1 MAVYDAPQ
9 TSYSDTTPQLRV
21 IGDSIYM
28 IDPLDTPL
36 LAAIG
41 GLDGARSKFKLN
53 ENGTKIEI
61 LEDEM
66 SPLTD
71 AVSNGTVALTTDTL
85 SFGVVD
91 ASVFKDGDV
100 ILIDAEYMIVSA
112 ANTSTNVVTV
122 YSRTYGGTNATHE
135 TNAAIEIVGSA
146 RVEGDDADYSAIVD
160 ITAPYNYTSIF
171 QDAFK
176 MTGTMEKLSQ
186 IGISNPWEYQA
197 SKKVPDLLRRVE
209 KAIFHGV
216 RAAGSATDPRSF
228 GGLLTFITNNLT
240 AVGGAIT
247 KAAVDTMMENIYG
260 DGGNPDLLVLNQA
273 VAGDLKAILDTSSFV
288 RLDQANTQ
296 LGMAPLDAVVTQ
308 YGSLKIVM
316 DRFCPVSKVFAL
328 DSKKVGM
335 YTYRPFGWHELAVT
349 GDSRKGE
356 VVGEFSL
363 MVANDKA
370 HGALTGVTS

>member
-216 RAAGSATDPRSF
+216 RAAGSATAPRSF

>member
-1 MAVYDAPQ
+1 MTVYDAPQ

-53 ENGTKIEI
+53 ANGTKIEI

-66 SPLTD
+66 APLVG

-85 SFGVVD
+85 TFTVAD

-100 ILIDAEYMIVSA
+100 ILIDSEYMIVSA
-112 ANTSTNVVTV
+112 ANTTTNVLTV
-122 YSRTYGGTNATHE
+122 YSRAYGGTNATHA
-135 TNAAIEIVGSA
+135 TNASVEIVGTA
-146 RVEGDDADYSAIVD
+146 RLEGDDADYSAIVD
-160 ITAPYNYTSIF
+160 ITAPYNYTQIF

-176 MTGTMEKLSQ
+176 MTGTMEKLSL
-186 IGISNPWEYQA
+186 IGVSNPWEYQA
-197 SKKVPDLLRRVE
+197 SKKVPDLLRRIE
-209 KAIFHGV
+209 KNIFHGI
-216 RAAGSATDPRSF
+216 RAAGSATAPRSF
-228 GGLLTFITNNLT
+228 GGLLTFITDNVT
-240 AVGGAIT
+240 ASVGAIA
-247 KAAVDTMMENIYG
+247 KADIDTMMESIYG
-260 DGGNPDLLVLNQA
+260 DGGNPDKLVLNQA
-273 VAGDLKAILDTSSFV
+273 VAGDLKALLDTSSFV
-288 RLDQANTQ
+288 NLTQENTQ
-296 LGMAPLDAVVTQ
+296 LGMAPVQRIVTQ
-308 YGSLKIVM
+308 YGSLELIM
-316 DRFCPVSKVFAL
+316 DRFCPVGYVFAL
-328 DSKKVGM
+328 DTKKVGM
-335 YTYRPFGWHELAVT
+335 YTYRPFGWHELSVT

>member
-1 MAVYDAPQ
+1 MTVYDAPQ

-66 SPLTD
+66 GPLTG
-71 AVSNGTVALTTDTL
+71 AVANGTVALTTDTL
-85 SFGVVD
+85 SFTVADG
-91 ASVFKDGDV
+91 SVFKEGDV
-100 ILIDAEYMIVSA
+100 ILIDSEYMIVSA
-112 ANTSTNVVTV
+112 VATDVVTV
-122 YSRTYGGTNATHE
+122 YARDYGGTNATHA
-135 TNAAIEIVGSA
+135 TNASVEIVGTA
-146 RVEGDDADYSAIVD
+146 RVEGADADFSAIVD
-160 ITAPYNYTSIF
+160 ITAPYNYTQIF
-171 QDAFK
+171 QDGFK
-176 MTGTMEKLSQ
+176 MTGTMEKLSL

-197 SKKVPDLLRRVE
+197 SKKVPDLLRRIE
-209 KAIFHGV
+209 KSIFRGI
-216 RAAGSATDPRSF
+216 RAVGSATTPRSF
-228 GGLLTFITNNLT
+228 GGLLTFITDNVT
-240 AVGGAIT
+240 ASVGAIA
-247 KAAVDTMMENIYG
+247 KADVDTMMEAIYG

-273 VAGDLKAILDTSSFV
+273 VAGDLKALLDTSSFV
-288 RLDQANTQ
+288 RLDQGNTQ
-296 LGMAPLDAVVTQ
+296 LGMAPVQSIVTQ
-308 YGSLKIVM
+308 YGTLKILM
-316 DRFCPVSKVFAL
+316 DRFCPVSSVFAL
-328 DSKKVGM
+328 DTKKVGV
-335 YTYRPFGWHELAVT
+335 YTYRPFAWHELAIL
-349 GDSRKGE
+349 GDSRRGE

>member
-1 MAVYDAPQ
+1 MTTVYDAPQ

-53 ENGTKIEI
+53 ANGTKIEI

-66 SPLTD
+66 GPLAG
-71 AVSNGTVALTTDTL
+71 AVANGTVALTTDTL
-85 SFGVVD
+85 SFTVADG
-91 ASVFKDGDV
+91 SVFKDGDV
-100 ILIDAEYMIVSA
+100 ILIGAEYMIVSGV
-112 ANTSTNVVTV
+112 SSDVVTV
-122 YSRTYGGTNATHE
+122 ESRAYGGTNATHA
-135 TNAAIEIVGSA
+135 TNAAIEIVGTA
-146 RVEGDDADYSAIVD
+146 RLEGDDADYSAIVD
-160 ITAPYNYTSIF
+160 ITAPYNYTQIF

-176 MTGTMEKLSQ
+176 MTGTMEKLSL
-186 IGISNPWEYQA
+186 IGVPNPWEYQA
-197 SKKVPDLLRRVE
+197 SKKVPDLLRRIE
-209 KAIFHGV
+209 KALFHGI
-216 RAAGSATDPRSF
+216 RAAGSATTRRSF
-228 GGLLTFITNNLT
+228 GGLLTFITDNVT
-240 AVGGAIT
+240 ASVGAIA
-247 KAAVDTMMENIYG
+247 KADIDTMMESIYA
-260 DGGNPDLLVLNQA
+260 DGGNPNKLVLNQA
-273 VAGDLKAILDTSSFV
+273 VAGDLKALLDTSAFV
-288 RLDQANTQ
+288 NLTQENTQ
-296 LGMAPLDAVVTQ
+296 LGMAPVQRIVTQ
-308 YGSLKIVM
+308 YGSLELLM
-316 DRFCPVSKVFAL
+316 DRFCPVGYVFAL
-328 DSKKVGM
+328 DTIKVGM